1 MYITSRGDNGI
12 LFEGEK
18 GRLFVNWGDIAGK
31 PIEEGWD
38 SGTYSDD
45 DLRALYKGNPHEG
58 HKDDFYRCAREGA
71 LPVSDVFSH
80 VQTMNSCHLSN
91 TAARLG
97 RRIEWDPVSEQIVG
111 DDQAAALVARKSLRG
126 FSLANT

>member
-38 SGTYSDD
+38 NGTYSDD
-45 DLRALYKGNPHEG
+45 DLRVLYKGNPHEG
-58 HKDDFYRCAREGA
+58 HKDDSYRCVREVA

-80 VQTMNSCHLSN
+80 VQTMNSCHLSS

-97 RRIEWDPVSEQIVG
+97 RRIEWDPVSAQIVG
-111 DDQAAALVARKSLRG
+111 DDQSAALVARKSLPG
-126 FSLANT
+126 FSIANT